1 MKLLKQQTVVATDN
15 NLNITVK
22 VITHIIAILMSSKD
36 ILSFRT
42 AVIRGEKALKIDL
55 FVSLKAA

>member
-22 VITHIIAILMSSKD
+22 VITHIAILMSLKD

-42 AVIRGEKALKIDL
+42 AVIRGEKVLKIDL